1 MFLLSKD
8 TLIRHGY
15 LKNQIKIG
23 NFKKDNLIKTFYYFR
38 AGDTLKLLSPEEKI
52 VDLENVEKAT
62 IPPNGFGL
70 IKSREHF
77 TFDSSIMAIFGNVS
91 DLIKKGLQIVNSPSI
106 DPGFE
111 GNLTLGIKNLIDN
124 PVDIIFDEKIGKIL
138 FFNVADTVLDYGYLI
153 DEPEISEKL
162 SRRQKGEEFQ

>member
-52 VDLENVEKAT
+52 VDLEKVEKAT

-111 GNLTLGIKNLIDN
+111 GNLTLGIKNLTDN
-124 PVDIIFDEKIGKIL
+124 PVDITFDEKIGKIL

>member
-38 AGDTLKLLSPEEKI
+38 AGDTFKLLSPEEKI
-52 VDLENVEKAT
+52 VDLENVEKTT

-77 TFDSSIMAIFGNVS
+77 TFDSSIMTIFGNIS

-111 GNLTLGIKNLIDN
+111 GGHHFRYK
-124 PVDIIFDEKIGKIL
+124 K
-138 FFNVADTVLDYGYLI
+138 FN
-153 DEPEISEKL
+153 
-162 SRRQKGEEFQ
+162 RQSY